1 VTGDAI
7 ITDGASAGPAPI
19 PETGAIDRT
28 TFERDVVPAGR
39 PVVLRG
45 LAADWPAVK
54 LAQQS
59 AEAICRYLIER
70 DSGTVVDAILLR
82 PEENGRIFYNAAMD
96 GFNFLKNRLPL
107 SRIIE
112 QIARYSAFASAPAV
126 AAQSAPLSGCVPRF
140 LDDNRMPLLDDVEPR
155 IWLGNAITVP
165 AHFDDANNIACVV
178 AGRRRFTLFPPE
190 QIVNL
195 YIGPLDFAPTGA
207 PISLV
212 DFAHPDFERFPRF
225 REAWRNAVVAD
236 LGPGDAVFIPPL
248 WWHHVQSLEKCNIL
262 VNYWWGASH
271 ADNAGLD
278 CLTHALLA
286 LRRLPAPQRAAWAAV
301 FQHYVF
307 GDPMAAV
314 AHIPESR
321 HGVLG
326 AQDKESLRQRRAA
339 LAARLKADEGGG

>member
-1 VTGDAI
+1 M
-7 ITDGASAGPAPI
+7 
-19 PETGAIDRT
+19 
-28 TFERDVVPAGR
+28 
-39 PVVLRG
+39 VLRG
-45 LAADWPAVK
+45 LVADWPAVK
-54 LAQQS
+54 FARQS
-59 AEAICRYLIER
+59 PEAICRYLVER
-70 DSGTVVDAILLR
+70 DTGAPVDAIMLR

-112 QIARYSAFASAPAV
+112 QIARYSAFDSAPSV
-126 AAQSAPLSGCVPRF
+126 AAQSAPIRSCLPRF
-140 LDDNRMPLLDDVEPR
+140 LDDNRMPLLDGVEPR

-190 QIVNL
+190 QISNL
-195 YIGPLDFAPTGA
+195 YIGPVDFAPTGA

-212 DFAHPDFERFPRF
+212 DFAAPDFDRFPQF
-225 REAWRNAVVAD
+225 REAWRNAFVAD

-271 ADNAGLD
+271 EDNAGLG
-278 CLTHALLA
+278 CLTHALLT

-301 FQHYVF
+301 FRHYVF
-307 GDPMAAV
+307 GEPELAV

-321 HGVLG
+321 RGVLG
-326 AQDKESLRQRRAA
+326 TLDAESVRRRRAA
-339 LAARLKADEGGG
+339 LASRLKSDDAGG